1 MIKNFAAD
9 NAELLRRASNGD
21 KLAHNELVIQNMGLV
36 HSIVRRFMGRGYETE
51 DLFQIGCIG
60 LIRAAKR
67 FDESFGVQFS
77 TYAVPMIIGEIKR
90 FIRDD
95 GIIKVSRSLKD
106 IAAKAAFIKDKFVK
120 ATGEEP
126 TVSQL
131 ADELGLSAAELA
143 TALDSQ
149 LPPQSLYITADDG
162 NGESKPLIDRIESNE
177 TPVDDM
183 LSRVLVQQILS
194 ELNDRDRQIVKL
206 RYFDL
211 KTQTQVAQ
219 SLGISQVQ
227 VSRLEKK
234 ILLKLREKIT
244 DE

>member
-1 MIKNFAAD
+1 MIKNFAAN

-21 KLAHNELVIQNMGLV
+21 KLARDELIIQNMGLV
-36 HSIVRRFMGRGYETE
+36 HSIVRRFTGRGYDVE
-51 DLFQIGCIG
+51 DLVQIGCIG
-60 LIRAAKR
+60 LTRAAQR

-106 IAAKAAFIKDKFVK
+106 IAAKAAFIKDRFIKT
-120 ATGEEP
+120 TGAEP
-126 TVSQL
+126 TVNQL

-143 TALDSQ
+143 AALDSQ
-149 LPPQSLYITADDG
+149 IPPQSLYISTDDG

-177 TPVDDM
+177 NPVEDM
-183 LSRVLVQQILS
+183 LSRVLIGQLLT
-194 ELNDRDRQIVKL
+194 ELNERDRQIVKL

-211 KTQTQVAQ
+211 ETQTQVAQ
-219 SLGISQVQ
+219 KLGISQVQ
-227 VSRLEKK
+227 VSRLEKR